1 MLEFS
6 CRFTCEVA
14 KKRGWMR
21 GNVWKVVRGFVA
33 RRVTSQAFERGRRR
47 VKLFI
52 RKKTMRRE
60 VREVQEYKKHA
71 SSGCQRWWA
80 HTIKINTVR
89 AMDYVLHGHY
99 AGTIVKMEMLRGR
112 NSQPRGRPFVS
123 SRQCLCQRAE
133 QSFLTY
139 QVPSFACRAWHGES
153 PPAMSTCTS
162 EPNWKSSLH

>member
-6 CRFTCEVA
+6 CRLTCEVA

-21 GNVWKVVRGFVA
+21 GDVWKVVRGFVA

-80 HTIKINTVR
+80 HTIKINTGNGLR
-89 AMDYVLHGHY
+89 AARSLRRYDRQDGN
-99 AGTIVKMEMLRGR
+99 ATGTE
-112 NSQPRGRPFVS
+112 QPTAWEAF
-123 SRQCLCQRAE
+123 RQFP
-133 QSFLTY
+133 S
-139 QVPSFACRAWHGES
+139 VPVPTR
-153 PPAMSTCTS
+153 
-162 EPNWKSSLH
+162 